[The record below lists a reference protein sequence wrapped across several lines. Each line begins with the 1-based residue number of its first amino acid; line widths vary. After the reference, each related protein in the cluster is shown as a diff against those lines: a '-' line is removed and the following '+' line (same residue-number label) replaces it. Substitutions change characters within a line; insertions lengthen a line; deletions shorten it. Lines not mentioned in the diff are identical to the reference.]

1 MDKRRKWMLV
11 LLEEAF
17 KLGVLIP
24 EDMLRHVTPAVLATD
39 FPPTLVAQV
48 LQAGMNHDA
57 FDPGLVLET
66 LGVAN
71 LAEYVPLSV
80 LWSCINEAAHTI
92 IHEHPLSQE
101 SRSDGPD
108 LEMDPGVAQADEV
121 PDIEVLEG

>member
-17 KLGVLIP
+17 KLGVLSP
-24 EDMLRHVTPAVLATD
+24 EDLLRHVTPAVLATD

-48 LQAGMNHDA
+48 LQAGIDNDA
-57 FDPGLVLET
+57 FNPSLVLTT
-66 LGVAN
+66 LGPQN

-92 IHEHPLSQE
+92 IDEHPLSHE
-101 SRSDGPD
+101 VRTDGAG
-108 LEMDPGVAQADEV
+108 LVMEPGVVQVDEV